1 MACSMGTGKQPAMGS
16 LDVPRRDSPATNVSA
31 LMTNV
36 ECSFPTLGS
45 ILLLP
50 ATRRLR

>member
-36 ECSFPTLGS
+36 ECSFPTSEGGGWSEPEWS
-45 ILLLP
+45 I
-50 ATRRLR
+50 A